1 MSHTQAQQMVQEA
14 VTQLHTACGQL
25 LARHRDAGT
34 DDGLMNRL
42 TMAGRVTSES
52 MNQLLTASKQAS
64 LLTEDF
70 SDLAQQAEVLAQH
83 CSVLMSQKADSAAI
97 QAAYSG
103 VAGAAGRMKSQA
115 VVLASRSDDELKN
128 KLVRAARGLAD
139 QTTNLYH
146 AVKETSA
153 NPRNFQA
160 QTALAREAGL
170 LQGVAEEMAS
180 TCSREAAMFTLR
192 HNAKMSAAMSLA
204 LASKARL
211 APTRDE
217 QTRQN
222 LLQSAQRVSQMSSQL
237 IGSIGSSSND
247 PLSSATQAT
256 LVGQGKEL
264 ASAGSALIAVSK
276 RSGGN
281 VSDIVKRNDLLKC
294 AEELQ
299 GSLKDLLGASEACED
314 FAGGKEAK
322 LAMQGL
328 DALVADMDAAEMAA
342 GTGAQIMSMHPG
354 MQVAQLASLMEQCYH
369 NFQNAKLQ
377 LEEGAFTNPEGVG
390 LASLKYQ
397 KSLSGFVDVAKSMA
411 AMERD
416 KKIQR
421 EIVKEAKALVHD
433 SMTHVNCAKRVSVS
447 PGDAGLI
454 QAMRGQGAKV
464 TQDLNSVL
472 DISRGLD
479 LNVLDDA
486 IRQIASAAQKTKQDF
501 EPTKDFASYRG
512 DILEQIDAA
521 VSAIENVANAGES
534 NLRAL
539 PQTLPVI
546 IHALEELITAVRG
559 CASTVKDPEQ
569 RPDLLRSGVQMA
581 TGGVLVLQAVKM
593 IAGGGGSGQL
603 ENARDRVNAA
613 AESLTNAA
621 NPGKV
626 ALEEAVERVR
636 NALSMLSV
644 GGHADSF
651 SKTPLQDVSEGA
663 RSLGASTSILL
674 TDVLADPTQFAK
686 VAQDIAKAMEEVV
699 NGSRIAADPSATE
712 YSFAAKRMLAE
723 CDTLLNEKDFTKIV
737 GASRTIGLKATEVT
751 TLLKADT
758 SDVGKQLKPVAKH
771 LAASSLDVYRQ
782 VQAVARRTPGAAEA
796 LAASVGR
803 LQQILQE
810 FHSRSTTGK
819 VSNPALTKK
828 LLDNTQGVAAS
839 TEDLLVKS
847 LHVSTNPKDAIAT
860 NDLYRTAN
868 GVSKGI
874 QELMSSVSEMA
885 PGAQETAQATQKIQ
899 GSIQKLQVLS
909 LNAIGGRMA
918 RSNANK
924 GTCQEKVILDAKNLT
939 TEVQK
944 LVKNTMENQ
953 DQIGPSAAVVAE
965 TLGSLVQSTEALAS
979 TGTTAQQQASTV
991 DMSKGAADSVLQ
1003 LILAV
1008 RNAAGN
1014 PYDEE
1019 ALNNMSGASQTVRNA
1034 VSEIVMGL
1042 QGDFVAQQ
1050 ECEQSIELAR
1060 ACQSAIKKG
1069 PAARVPY
1076 HVIRKD
1082 INTGA
1087 IDLLTALNNLTQLAS
1102 TNPDQL
1108 GMGSKEVADLIGPL
1122 VRNVTKAA
1130 STTTEAGAGDE
1141 IIRSA
1146 GEAVALIISTM
1157 EASKALAGDRQNPA
1171 LQGKVSQEMN
1181 KTAQVVV
1188 ALQESVKKADMSEK
1202 RLEEALQKIRA
1213 TAASLESAGL
1223 MSSAG
1228 QFEMDLDPSKTLADH
1243 HTDLMGN
1250 TKTLRGACSE
1260 VFLGAS
1266 GSLDAL
1272 AQSALKMAN
1281 MMDGLGNVSKCNA
1294 AMVSDS
1300 FSQQAV
1306 LHGAKAITIAC
1317 QQLLLAAKDTNSRPN
1332 DPKAEKIL
1340 TISNKAADEAIAQL
1354 VDVANKSS
1362 ADIVENIKKIDAAK
1376 GKITNGYTD
1385 FSKPTYTGNNKANPP
1400 DIVLHCRSVAKM
1412 SAQVVASISSNSDM
1426 TIEAVENIATYIINL
1441 FADSR
1446 GCTRLTSDAKVGQAL
1461 QLSVRDVAQV
1471 SLALLD
1477 TVKQFRSD
1485 KPETHN
1491 QVSQMSN
1498 RLADTIMTVVDAT
1511 RKLPGAEGLELEEN
1525 DLESVALKELDSV
1538 SKKIAQATQ
1547 RLLDMQK
1554 PREGVDLASHEIH
1567 VALLQAAH
1575 AVGQAAT
1582 ILIQS
1587 ATAAQKELIQLG
1599 RANKAPSP
1607 YKKDPAW
1614 AQGLIS
1620 AAHEV
1625 AGTVEDLVVCSNKS
1639 VEGGGEEGVV
1649 AAVRMVGGATARLV
1663 NASRVKV
1670 DPNSQSQKRLETAA
1684 KGVVSFSLI
1693 YFFLFF
1699 SFLSFAFL
1707 FIYLDVLFSSSFPL
1721 KTDQMHQGVGRRCQ
1735 IGYRSQGGRKEGTG
1749 LQGSRCEEG
1758 LGIASPN
1765 RDCQVGNGIG
1775 ECSSSYVQ
1783 DQERAI
1789 QKITFNLILI
1799 NQFCTK
1805 RREKREMV
1813 ITFDFIYVKEEKEWF

>member
-1 MSHTQAQQMVQEA
+1 MSFPIFYFYFYYLLFFFFLNFIDYFYLKKNFLIFLIGALGDHAFFTGKALAGTMSHSQAQKMIEEA
-14 VTQLHTACGQL
+14 VTQLHSACGQL
-25 LARHRDAGT
+25 LGRHRDANT
-34 DDGLMNRL
+34 DPGLMNRL
-42 TMAGRVTSES
+42 TMAGRVTSDS
-52 MNQLLTASKQAS
+52 MNQLLLASKQAS
-64 LLTEDF
+64 VLTEDF
-70 SDLAQQAEVLAQH
+70 SDLAQQAELLAGH

-103 VAGAAGRMKSQA
+103 VAQSAGRMRSEA

-139 QTTNLYH
+139 QTTSLYH
-146 AVKETSA
+146 AVKDASA
-153 NPRNFQA
+153 NPRNYQA
-160 QTALAREAGL
+160 QQLLAKEAGL

-192 HNAKMSAAMSLA
+192 HNAKMSAAASLA
-204 LASKARL
+204 LASKARM
-211 APTRDE
+211 APVSDD

-222 LLQSAQRVSQMSSQL
+222 LLQSAQRVAQMSSQL
-237 IGSIGSSSND
+237 IGSIGSSSTE

-264 ASAGSALIAVSK
+264 ASVGSALIAVSK

-281 VSDIVKRNDLLKC
+281 VTDIVKRNDLLRC
-294 AEELQ
+294 AEDLQ
-299 GSLKDLLGASEACED
+299 KSLKGLLGASEKCED

-342 GTGAQIMSMHPG
+342 GTGAEIATVHPG
-354 MQVAQLASLMEQCYH
+354 MAVAQLASLMEQCYH
-369 NFQNAKLQ
+369 NFQAAKMGM
-377 LEEGAFTNPEGVG
+377 EEGSFSNPEGLG

-397 KSLSGFVDVAKSMA
+397 KSLAGFVDVAKSMA

-421 EIVKEAKALVHD
+421 EIIKEAKALVHD
-433 SMTHVNCAKRVSVS
+433 SMGHVNCAKRVSVS
-447 PGDAGLI
+447 PGDTGLI
-454 QAMRGQGAKV
+454 QTMRGQGAKV

-486 IRQIASAAQKTKQDF
+486 IRQIASCAQQTKQDF
-501 EPTKDFASYRG
+501 EPAKDFASYRG
-512 DILEQIDAA
+512 DVLEQTEAA
-521 VSAIENVANAGES
+521 VSAIENVANAGEN

-539 PQTLPVI
+539 PQTLPVV

-559 CASTVKDPEQ
+559 CASTVKDPES

-603 ENARDRVNAA
+603 ANARGRVNTA

-636 NALSMLSV
+636 AALSMLSV
-644 GGHADSF
+644 GGNADSF
-651 SKTPLQDVSEGA
+651 SKTPLQDISEGA
-663 RSLGASTSILL
+663 RSLGSSTSTLL

-686 VAQDIAKAMEEVV
+686 VAQDIAKAMEEIV
-699 NGSRIAADPSATE
+699 NGSRVAADPSATE

-723 CDTLLNEKDFTKIV
+723 CDTLLSEKDFTKVV

-751 TLLKADT
+751 TLLSSDD

-782 VQAVARRTPGAAEA
+782 VQAVARRTPGAKDS
-796 LAASVGR
+796 LAASVAR

-810 FHSRSTTGK
+810 FQSRSTTGK
-819 VSNPALTKK
+819 ASNPALTQK
-828 LLDNTQGVAAS
+828 LLGNTQGVAAS

-847 LHVSTNPKDAIAT
+847 LHVSTNPKDAIMT

-868 GVSKGI
+868 ALSKGI
-874 QELMSSVSEMA
+874 QELMGSISGMA
-885 PGAQETAQATQKIQ
+885 PGAQETAQATEKIQ

-909 LNAIGGRMA
+909 LSAIGGKMA

-924 GTCQEKVILDAKNLT
+924 QTCQEEVISKAKSLT
-939 TEVQK
+939 TNVQK

-953 DQIGPSAAVVAE
+953 DQIGASSSLVAE
-965 TLGSLVQSTEALAS
+965 TLGSLVQSTEALAA

-1003 LILAV
+1003 VILAV
-1008 RNAAGN
+1008 RNAAAN

-1069 PAARVPY
+1069 PPARVPY

-1087 IDLLTALNNLTQLAS
+1087 IDLLTALNNLTQLSS
-1102 TNPDQL
+1102 TNPDQV
-1108 GMGSKEVADLIGPL
+1108 GMGSKEVSELVGPL
-1122 VRNVTKAA
+1122 VRNVTQAA
-1130 STTTEAGAGDE
+1130 GTTAEPGAGDE
-1141 IIRSA
+1141 IIRTA
-1146 GEAVALIISTM
+1146 GEAIALVVSTM
-1157 EASKALAGDRQNPA
+1157 EASKALAGDRGNPA
-1171 LQGKVSQEMN
+1171 LQGEVSQRMN

-1188 ALQESVKKADMSEK
+1188 ALQESVKKGDMSEK
-1202 RLEEALQKIRA
+1202 RLEEALQKIRN

-1243 HTDLMGN
+1243 HADLLASSKG
-1250 TKTLRGACSE
+1250 LRGACSE
-1260 VFLGAS
+1260 MFLGAS

-1272 AQSALKMAN
+1272 AQSALKMAQS
-1281 MMDGLGNVSKCNA
+1281 MDGLGTVSKYNA

-1306 LHGAKAITIAC
+1306 IHGAKAITIAC

-1376 GKITNGYTD
+1376 GKITAGYND
-1385 FSKPTYTGNNKANPP
+1385 FSQASYTGNNKANPQ

-1412 SAQVVASISSNSDM
+1412 SAQVVASISSSSDM

-1446 GCTRLTSDAKVGQAL
+1446 GCTRLTSDARVSQAL

-1477 TVKQFRSD
+1477 SVKQFRSD

-1498 RLADTIMTVVDAT
+1498 RLADTIMGLVDAT

-1538 SKKIAQATQ
+1538 SKKIAQATE
-1547 RLLDMQK
+1547 RLLELQK
-1554 PREGVDLASHEIH
+1554 PKEGVDLAEHSIH

-1587 ATAAQKELIQLG
+1587 ATSAQKELIQLG
-1599 RANKAPSP
+1599 KANKAPSP

-1625 AGTVEDLVVCSNKS
+1625 AGTVEDLVLCSNKS

-1670 DPNSQSQKRLETAA
+1670 DPNSQSQKRLEAAA
-1684 KGVVSFSLI
+1684 KGVVCIFSFLFSSFFFSSFS
-1693 YFFLFF
+1693 FF
-1699 SFLSFAFL
+1699 SFLFFL
-1707 FIYLDVLFSSSFPL
+1707 IPS
-1721 KTDQMHQGVGRRCQ
+1721 RR
-1735 IGYRSQGGRKEGTG
+1735 
-1749 LQGSRCEEG
+1749 
-1758 LGIASPN
+1758 PN
-1765 RDCQVGNGIG
+1765 VP
-1775 ECSSSYVQ
+1775 E
-1783 DQERAI
+1783 
-1789 QKITFNLILI
+1789 T
-1799 NQFCTK
+1799 
-1805 RREKREMV
+1805 
-1813 ITFDFIYVKEEKEWF
+1813 